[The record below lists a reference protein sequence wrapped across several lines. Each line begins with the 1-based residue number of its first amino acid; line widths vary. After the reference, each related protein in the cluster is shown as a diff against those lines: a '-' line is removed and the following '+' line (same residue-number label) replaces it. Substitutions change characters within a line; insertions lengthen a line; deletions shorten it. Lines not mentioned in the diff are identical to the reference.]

1 MNRVAEILEELRNA
15 ADESTK
21 RTLLRHGA
29 TEPVFGVKVQE
40 LKKIQKRLKRD
51 HDLAL
56 ELYATGNSDAMY
68 LASLICEPAQMTKA
82 DLQRWVKAARW
93 SMLEGAVAWAAAES
107 RFGWE
112 LGLQWIKSPKEKI
125 AATGWATLSS
135 LVAIK
140 PDSEL
145 DIDELRRLLLSVAHS
160 IEQAAG
166 PVAYAMNGFVIAVGS
181 YVAELTE
188 TAKAVSRQIGQVSVD
203 MGDTA
208 CKVPNA
214 LEYIDKVAALGRI
227 GKKRKT
233 AYC

>member
-1 MNRVAEILEELRNA
+1 MNRVAEILEELQNV

-29 TEPVFGVKVQE
+29 TEPIFGVKIQE

-51 HDLAL
+51 NDLAL
-56 ELYATGNSDAMY
+56 ELYASGNSDAMY
-68 LASLICEPAQMTKA
+68 LASLICEPARMTKA

-93 SMLEGAVAWAAAES
+93 SMLECAVAWAAAES

-112 LGLQWIKSPKEKI
+112 LALQWIESPKEKI

-145 DIDELRRLLLSVAHS
+145 DIEQLRSLLLNVAS
-160 IEQAAG
+160 LIKQAAG
-166 PVAYAMNGFVIAVGS
+166 PVAYAMNGFVIATGS

-188 TAKAVSRQIGQVSVD
+188 TAKTVSRQIGPISVD

-214 LEYIDKVAALGRI
+214 LEYIDKVAGLGRI